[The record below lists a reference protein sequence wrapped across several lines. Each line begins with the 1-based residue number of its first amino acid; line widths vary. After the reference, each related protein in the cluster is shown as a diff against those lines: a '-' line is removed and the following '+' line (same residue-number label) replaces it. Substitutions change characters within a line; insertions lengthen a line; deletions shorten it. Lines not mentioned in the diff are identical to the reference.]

1 MAACALDHEARCIV
15 THSALTMS
23 GQRNTI
29 AAFSA
34 DLRSFASN
42 TSDSINGLKRTVNSI
57 PCVGRKSSSR
67 HSALVLL
74 CTPNA

>member
-15 THSALTMS
+15 TGGALTMS
-23 GQRNTI
+23 GQQDTI

-57 PCVGRKSSSR
+57 PCVGRKSLSR
-67 HSALVLL
+67 YSALHLL
-74 CTPNA
+74 CIPIA